1 MFDNGISV
9 GEKVGKWAFGAFCC
23 DYTLRIFVYF
33 IYPKIELIE
42 VKQQAQTIASEIRF
56 VMLTEAKYYIIF
68 KFFYFWI
75 EIAIF

>member
-9 GEKVGKWAFGAFCC
+9 GEKLGKWAFGAFCC

-68 KFFYFWI
+68 NIAKFFVCLLL
-75 EIAIF
+75 